1 MAYQVIARRWR
12 PQSFDDVVFQ
22 EHISRTIRNS
32 IENGRIS
39 HAYLFAGPRGVG
51 KTTSARILAK
61 SLNCINGPT
70 PDPCGVCENCVEIKE
85 GRSFDVI
92 EIDGASN
99 NSVEDVRDLREKVN
113 FSPVKSRYKI
123 YIIDEVHMLSGSAFN
138 ALLKTLEE
146 PPAHVVFIFATTEI
160 HKLPDTIL
168 SRCQKYFF
176 KKIPVEAIAA
186 HLLKI
191 VTKDGFAADEGALY
205 AIARASGGSM
215 RDAQSLLEQV
225 LAYSKE
231 KITEQ
236 DALSQLGI
244 VPLQSYIKIFSSIAE
259 LSASGVIDEV
269 TAVSSAGADLY
280 RYAAGVSDIIR
291 ALRLI
296 REGISVRES
305 AGFSTDEMARLTELA
320 GRFHDEELSSFYR
333 ISNFCMND
341 LRYVANE
348 RACIEMALLDMV
360 ALKKKPSLS
369 EIISKLES
377 AKTSSPVKPAVSS
390 AAPVQ
395 PQMPAQTKNV
405 EPKQEAKAAPAAV
418 QNSSEDVPLP
428 SDEEISSRTDYSE
441 FEKEHP
447 VVDKLKEMFHG
458 EVLKKGE

>member
-1 MAYQVIARRWR
+1 
-12 PQSFDDVVFQ
+12 
-22 EHISRTIRNS
+22 
-32 IENGRIS
+32 
-39 HAYLFAGPRGVG
+39 
-51 KTTSARILAK
+51 
-61 SLNCINGPT
+61 
-70 PDPCGVCENCVEIKE
+70 
-85 GRSFDVI
+85 
-92 EIDGASN
+92 
-99 NSVEDVRDLREKVN
+99 
-113 FSPVKSRYKI
+113 
-123 YIIDEVHMLSGSAFN
+123 
-138 ALLKTLEE
+138 
-146 PPAHVVFIFATTEI
+146 
-160 HKLPDTIL
+160 
-168 SRCQKYFF
+168 
-176 KKIPVEAIAA
+176 
-186 HLLKI
+186 
-191 VTKDGFAADEGALY
+191 
-205 AIARASGGSM
+205 M

-225 LAYSKE
+225 LAYSMG

-244 VPLQSYIKIFSSIAE
+244 VPLQSYIKIFSNVAE

-269 TAVSSAGADLY
+269 SSVSSAGADLY
-280 RYAAGVSDIIR
+280 RYAAGISDIIR

-305 AGFSTDEMARLTELA
+305 AGFSTEEMSKLTELS

-348 RACIEMALLDMV
+348 RACVEMALLDMV

-377 AKTSSPVKPAVSS
+377 AKTAAPDKNATTS

-395 PQMPAQTKNV
+395 KPVQLQAAAPAKKE
-405 EPKQEAKAAPAAV
+405 EPKRDVQTAPAAV

-428 SDEEISSRTDYSE
+428 SDEEISSRPDYSE